1 MRKISIKTILN
12 FYVIGPINWAQSF
25 RSNGPALNMRAY
37 TEDYLNK
44 FTKNSIILNLQILLL
59 LEVF

>member
-44 FTKNSIILNLQILLL
+44 FTKNSIILNL
-59 LEVF
+59 

>member
-1 MRKISIKTILN
+1 MCWDDLSYSGKNTLSIKTILN

-44 FTKNSIILNLQILLL
+44 FTKK
-59 LEVF
+59 VKYF